1 LLGEPIMD
9 NPHTAMPFH
18 PAVAEWFRRRFD
30 APSRAQLLGWPVIAD
45 AARPPG
51 HDVLLCAPTGSGK
64 TLAAFMWAIN
74 RLIVEAEAGELRDD
88 VSVLYVSPLKAL
100 ANDIRLNLEEPLNG
114 VREVAAE
121 MGLTLA
127 PVRAGLRT
135 GDTPA
140 NERAAMLRRPPH
152 ILVTTPESLFILLTS
167 VRFRDKLRA
176 VRYIIVDELH
186 AVAGDKRGA
195 HLAVT
200 LERLERMVRANGAPR
215 PVRIGLSATLN
226 PIETLAAF
234 LAGAEVASDGV
245 RTPRTIQIVR
255 ADDTRRELDLAV
267 IAPGPEL
274 GALATHPHWEAMYDT
289 VASLI
294 REHRTTLVFTLS
306 RRWAERIALALQ
318 KRLGADAVMAHHGSL
333 ARAER
338 LAAEQRLKR
347 GELKA
352 IVATASL
359 ELGIDVGA
367 VDLVCQI
374 DSPKSISAA
383 IQRVGR
389 SGHRLGATPKGR
401 FFALTIDDLIEC
413 AAAVRAIR
421 SGQLDEVEVPLNPL
435 DVAAQQ
441 IVAIAADE
449 EDIAEDELLRLLR
462 SSHSFGT
469 LASDVMR
476 HLVEEMAAQ
485 LPERI
490 QGAAPKIFYDRVARR
505 IRPRR
510 GARLSAITSG
520 GTIPEAG
527 NYDVVIASEGRKVGD
542 VEEDFAQESMRG
554 DIFSLGSMPWKIL
567 GISKNRLM
575 VEPAP
580 GMAPSLPF
588 WQTEAA
594 GRSPAMSTE
603 VSALR
608 RALAAFFS
616 NPPKNLRSSD
626 PTISQ
631 RLSLS
636 RERSAIASE
645 VGGAPGEGS
654 CSSSATASEQSA
666 ARWLVSECT
675 VDEAGAA
682 QAVAWIRRGVAALGG
697 VPDETHVIVERF
709 FDGLGGTQIVIHS
722 PFGIRFNRGLGFAIR
737 KRLCQSFDFE
747 IQASAIDDA
756 VLLALNSRHS
766 FPLEDILTTVN
777 SRTARPT
784 LVQAMLDAP
793 MFEVRFRHVATRAL
807 AVMRSMRG
815 RRVPAWI
822 QRLRT
827 QELIMALFPRRNAC
841 FENRPAAIEVPGHY
855 IVAETIRECLE
866 ESADADR
873 MDAVLRGLEDGSIAA
888 RFVDNVAPSVFAHR
902 ILLAWD
908 YSFLDDG
915 ERGNRR
921 SRAVTMNRAMAE
933 DVFREEDLSAMI
945 SANAVESVAAE
956 IGGYAPGSRPRDAD
970 ELYELI
976 CTHGSIRVVTLE
988 RQIEGETPALALKLE
1003 LAERLLRMRIDPAS
1017 PEAFITAEDA
1027 PMFAAAYPNAIFA
1040 PPLSLVSTISLT
1052 HNATS
1057 LMQQD
1062 AMPVTQNEAPGIT
1075 QHDAHLELVRRA
1087 LATSVPI
1094 TVLDLASRLGFA
1106 TDEIERILTTLEAG
1120 GVVFRGYFTTARP
1133 IEIATSHRDRQRSAN
1148 GLADPHQDG
1157 LAHHSA
1163 NGAADAPPSFEL
1175 SEQWCDRYVLERIHR
1190 QTINRLRAEVEPC
1203 ADHEFAA
1210 FRLRWMQ
1217 IGTGLPASSE
1227 AVGAV
1232 LEQLSGLGFDPAFW
1246 ERAILPA
1253 RIPGY
1258 RPEHLD
1264 LLCLSGDLRWIA
1276 IRPDDHSDAN
1286 VTLELPTDVA
1296 FLPRRG
1302 RFQTRAAAAPADERS
1317 AAVLQCLGAQGA
1329 QYLDQVADRAGL
1341 SERDTLAALW
1351 RLAAIG
1357 LVSNDSF
1364 APLRLLA
1371 SDHDASRAI
1380 TDTLRA
1386 SNGSAS
1392 SFKHDAAL
1400 RARLKSSLSGRWSA
1414 IEAPLEGDADARP
1427 SGTAGDA
1434 TAFDEVRE
1442 VAMSLLARNGI
1453 LTREMLVLESLP
1465 VTWQTLSFALR
1476 RMEYAGTIRRGYF
1489 VRALSGEQYALPEAL
1504 EMLRAARTLNP
1515 PNEPPIAISAADP
1528 ANPYG
1533 VLIPGCGVT
1542 REAANLIVLRGGSFV
1557 LGFAARALI
1566 GGAAIDDDAFA
1577 AALAALMALRPKL
1590 TIDSIDGTPALDSDR
1605 VPVMAAM
1612 GFHSDGRAL
1621 VFDGLPGPT
1630 PARAARRV
1638 SLDH

>member
-1 LLGEPIMD
+1 VPLAD
-9 NPHTAMPFH
+9 FH
-18 PAVAEWFRRRFD
+18 PAVHEWFRRRFD
-30 APSRAQLLGWPVIAD
+30 APSPAQVLGWPVIAD
-45 AARPPG
+45 AIRAPG

-74 RLIVEAEAGELRDD
+74 RLIVEAAANALRDE

-127 PVRAGLRT
+127 PIRAGLRT

-140 NERAAMLRRPPH
+140 NERTAMLRRPPQ

-167 VRFRDKLRA
+167 ARFREKLRA
-176 VRYIIVDELH
+176 VRYVIVDELH

-195 HLAVT
+195 HLALT
-200 LERLERMVRANGAPR
+200 LERLERMVRQGGAPR

-234 LAGAEVASDGV
+234 LAGAEVDENGERTARPV
-245 RTPRTIQIVR
+245 RIVR
-255 ADDTRRELDLAV
+255 ADDVRRELDLAV

-294 REHRTTLVFTLS
+294 SEHRTTLVFTLS

-318 KRLGADAVMAHHGSL
+318 KRIGTDAVVAHHGSL

-383 IQRVGR
+383 IQRIGR
-389 SGHRLGATPKGR
+389 SGHSLGATPKGR
-401 FFALTIDDLIEC
+401 FFALTIDDLTEC

-421 SGQLDEVEVPLNPL
+421 LGHLDEVEVPLNPL

-441 IVAIAADE
+441 IVAIATDE
-449 EDIAEDELLRLLR
+449 EDIGEDELLCLLR
-462 SSHSFGT
+462 SSHSYGT
-469 LASDVMR
+469 FSAPTLHELID
-476 HLVEEMAAQ
+476 EMATPLA
-485 LPERI
+485 ERI
-490 QGAAPKIFYDRVARR
+490 QGAAPKIFYDRIARR

-510 GARLSAITSG
+510 GARLFAITSG

-567 GISKNRLM
+567 GISKNRLL

-594 GRSPAMSTE
+594 GRSPAMSAE

-608 RALAAFFS
+608 RDLAAFF
-616 NPPKNLRSSD
+616 
-626 PTISQ
+626 
-631 RLSLS
+631 
-636 RERSAIASE
+636 
-645 VGGAPGEGS
+645 APG
-654 CSSSATASEQSA
+654 ATKKDDESRQKAA
-666 ARWLVSECT
+666 ARWLVTECAL
-675 VDEAGAA
+675 DEAAAA
-682 QAVAWIRRGVAALGG
+682 QAVAWIRRGVAALGV
-697 VPDETHVIVERF
+697 VPDEKNLVVERF

-722 PFGIRFNRGLGFAIR
+722 PFGIRFNRGLGLAIR

-766 FPLEDILTTVN
+766 FPLEDLMATVN

-815 RRVPAWI
+815 RKVAAWI

-827 QELIMALFPRRNAC
+827 QELITAIFPRRNAC
-841 FENRPAAIEVPGHY
+841 FENRPPAIEIPTHY
-855 IVAETIRECLE
+855 IVSETVRECLE
-866 ESADADR
+866 QSADIDR
-873 MDAVLRGLEDGSIAA
+873 MESVLHGLEDGSIRP
-888 RFVDNVAPSVFAHR
+888 RFVDSVAPSVFAHR

-915 ERGNRR
+915 ERANRR
-921 SRAVTMNRAMAE
+921 SRTVTMNRAMAE
-933 DVFREEDLSAMI
+933 DVFRDEDLSAMI
-945 SANAVESVAAE
+945 SAEAVERVAAG
-956 IGGYAPGSRPRDAD
+956 IGGCAEGSRPRNGD
-970 ELYELI
+970 ELYELVRS
-976 CTHGSIRVVTLE
+976 HGALPIAALE
-988 RQIEGETPALALKLE
+988 RQIGGETPALARALE
-1003 LAERLLRMRIDPAS
+1003 RAGRLLRIRIAPDS
-1017 PEAFITAEDA
+1017 PESLIVFEDA
-1027 PMFAAAYPNAIFA
+1027 RRFSGAYPEAIFT
-1040 PPLSLVSTISLT
+1040 PLPSATYGKSPVPDAKLIS
-1052 HNATS
+1052 
-1057 LMQQD
+1057 QE
-1062 AMPVTQNEAPGIT
+1062 EARKEIV
-1075 QHDAHLELVRRA
+1075 LRA
-1087 LATSVPI
+1087 LATSIPTTAV
-1094 TVLDLASRLGFA
+1094 DLAVRLA
-1106 TDEIERILTTLEAG
+1106 LSPSEIEGILATLEASG
-1120 GVVFRGYFTTARP
+1120 AIFRGHFTTARP
-1133 IEIATSHRDRQRSAN
+1133 SDGATPQRKGLSIN
-1148 GLADPHQDG
+1148 GG
-1157 LAHHSA
+1157 
-1163 NGAADAPPSFEL
+1163 GAILHEDA
-1175 SEQWCDRYVLERIHR
+1175 EQWCDRYVLERIHR
-1190 QTINRLRAEVEPC
+1190 QTLNRLRSEVEPC

-1217 IGTGLPASSE
+1217 IGIGLPATTE
-1227 AVGAV
+1227 AVRDV
-1232 LEQLSGLGFDPAFW
+1232 LGQLTGLTFDPAFW

-1253 RIPGY
+1253 RIHGY
-1258 RPEHLD
+1258 RPEYLD

-1276 IRPDDHSDAN
+1276 TSLSEVGENATRDLPSEVAFVPRRECLRTDGTMIPPDD
-1286 VTLELPTDVA
+1286 
-1296 FLPRRG
+1296 
-1302 RFQTRAAAAPADERS
+1302 RS
-1317 AAVLQCLGAQGA
+1317 AAIYRCLVSHGA
-1329 QYLDQVADRAGL
+1329 QYLDQVAERSGL

-1351 RLAAIG
+1351 RLAASG
-1357 LVSNDSF
+1357 LASNDSF
-1364 APLRLLA
+1364 APLRLLTA
-1371 SDHDASRAI
+1371 DADAGRAI
-1380 TDTLRA
+1380 TDTPRAVNGHTRPSTRPDTALR
-1386 SNGSAS
+1386 
-1392 SFKHDAAL
+1392 KHDAAL

-1414 IEAPLEGDADARP
+1414 IETAPATGVDGALSDGQR
-1427 SGTAGDA
+1427 GDA

-1442 VAMSLLARNGI
+1442 TAMRLLSRHGI
-1453 LTREMLVLESLP
+1453 LTREMLALEPSPLS
-1465 VTWQTLSFALR
+1465 WQTLSFALR

-1504 EMLRAARTLNP
+1504 ELLREIRAHQLTD
-1515 PNEPPIAISAADP
+1515 EPPLALSAADP

-1533 VLIPGCGVT
+1533 VLLPGCGIA
-1542 REAANLIVLRGGSFV
+1542 REAGNLIVVRGGRVV
-1557 LGFAARALI
+1557 LGLTSRTLVGGDTLDDETFAGALE
-1566 GGAAIDDDAFA
+1566 
-1577 AALAALMALRPKL
+1577 ALMAFRPKL
-1590 TIDSIDGTPALDSDR
+1590 TIETIDDVPALESDR
-1605 VPVMAAM
+1605 VTVMAAM
-1612 GFHSDGRAL
+1612 RFHSDGRAL

-1630 PARAARRV
+1630 PARAGCRAAV
-1638 SLDH
+1638 HH

>member
-1 LLGEPIMD
+1 LPI
-9 NPHTAMPFH
+9 FH
-18 PAVAEWFRRRFD
+18 PAVAQWFRRRFA
-30 APSRAQLLGWPVIAD
+30 APSRAQQLGWPVIAA

-74 RLIVEAEAGELRDD
+74 RLIVEAQAGELRDQ

-100 ANDIRLNLEEPLNG
+100 ANDIRLNLEEPLHG

-121 MGLTLA
+121 MGMTLA
-127 PVRAGLRT
+127 PIRAGLRT

-140 NERAAMLRRPPH
+140 NERTAMLRRPPH

-167 VRFRDKLRA
+167 ARFREKLRA

-195 HLAVT
+195 HLTLT
-200 LERLERMVRANGAPR
+200 LERLERTVRAHGAPR

-234 LAGAEVASDGV
+234 LAGADVAPDGA
-245 RTPRTIQIVR
+245 RTPRPVRIVR
-255 ADDTRRELDLAV
+255 ADDKPRELDLAV

-274 GALATHPHWEAMYDT
+274 GALATHPHWDAMYDT
-289 VASLI
+289 VATLI

-383 IQRVGR
+383 IQRIGR
-389 SGHRLGATPKGR
+389 SGHSLGATPKGR

-421 SGQLDEVEVPLNPL
+421 SGHLDEVEVPLNPL

-441 IVAIAADE
+441 IVAIATDE
-449 EDIAEDELLRLLR
+449 DDIAEDELLRLLR

-469 LASDVMR
+469 LEPVTMR
-476 HLVEEMAAQ
+476 RLIEEMAAQ
-485 LPERI
+485 LPDRI

-505 IRPRR
+505 VRPRR

-527 NYDVVIASEGRKVGD
+527 NYDVVIASEGRKIGD
-542 VEEDFAQESMRG
+542 VEEDFAQESARG
-554 DIFSLGSMPWKIL
+554 DVFSLGSMPWKIL
-567 GISKNRLM
+567 GISKNRLL

-580 GMAPSLPF
+580 GMTPSLPF

-603 VSALR
+603 VSTLR
-608 RALAAFFS
+608 REVAAFFS
-616 NPPKNLRSSD
+616 D
-626 PTISQ
+626 PATSEHPSTS
-631 RLSLS
+631 RASGDPLLSEHLSLS
-636 RERSAIASE
+636 RERSANANE
-645 VGGAPGEGS
+645 VGGTPDEGIS
-654 CSSSATASEQSA
+654 PSSASIREQAA
-666 ARWLVSECT
+666 ARWMVSECAL
-675 VDEAGAA
+675 DQPAAA
-682 QAVAWIRRGVAALGG
+682 QAVAWIRRGLAALG
-697 VPDETHVIVERF
+697 VIPDEKHIVVERF

-722 PFGIRFNRGLGFAIR
+722 PFGIRFNRGLGLAIR

-807 AVMRSMRG
+807 AIMRSMRG
-815 RRVPAWI
+815 RKVPAWI

-827 QELIMALFPRRNAC
+827 QELITALFPRRNAC
-841 FENRPAAIEVPGHY
+841 FENRPPAIEIPSHY
-855 IVAETIRECLE
+855 IVGETVRECLE

-873 MDAVLRGLEDGSIAA
+873 MDAVLRGLENGAIAA
-888 RFVDNVAPSVFAHR
+888 RFVDAVPPSVFAHR

-915 ERGNRR
+915 ERANRR
-921 SRAVTMNRAMAE
+921 SRTVTMNRAMAE
-933 DVFREEDLSAMI
+933 DVFREEDLSSMI
-945 SANAVESVAAE
+945 SAHAVERVAAE
-956 IGGYAPGSRPRDAD
+956 IGGYAPGSTPRNED
-970 ELYELI
+970 ELYELVR
-976 CTHGSIRVVTLE
+976 THGSIRVTALE
-988 RQIEGETPALALKLE
+988 RQIGGETPALALALE
-1003 LAERLLRMRIDPAS
+1003 RAGRFIRVQVAPAS
-1017 PEAFITAEDA
+1017 PEALIAAEDL
-1027 PMFAAAYPNAIFA
+1027 PLFAAAYPEANVA
-1040 PPLSLVSTISLT
+1040 PPFPAQSNASLT
-1052 HNATS
+1052 P
-1057 LMQQD
+1057 D
-1062 AMPVTQNEAPGIT
+1062 AMPTAQPDAARITLDEAKPIT
-1075 QHDAHLELVRRA
+1075 QEDARLELVRRA
-1087 LATSVPI
+1087 LATTVPTTALNI
-1094 TVLDLASRLGFA
+1094 AARLALAPDGIA
-1106 TDEIERILTTLEAG
+1106 RILATLEAA

-1133 IEIATSHRDRQRSAN
+1133 LEMANPHRDAFRVAN
-1148 GLADPHQDG
+1148 GVAISPE
-1157 LAHHSA
+1157 A
-1163 NGAADAPPSFEL
+1163 

-1190 QTINRLRAEVEPC
+1190 QTLNRLRAEVEPC
-1203 ADHEFAA
+1203 ADHDFAA

-1217 IGTGLPASSE
+1217 VGSGLPANSE

-1232 LEQLSGLGFDPAFW
+1232 LEQLSGLAFDPAFW

-1253 RIPGY
+1253 RIHGY

-1276 IRPDDHSDAN
+1276 TPGGDDSASGESA
-1286 VTLELPTDVA
+1286 TLDLPTDVA
-1296 FLPRRG
+1296 FLPRRK
-1302 RFQTRAAAAPADERS
+1302 RFQTKANAAPADQRS
-1317 AAVLQCLGAQGA
+1317 VAVLRCLVAHGA

-1341 SERDTLAALW
+1341 SERYTLAALW
-1351 RLAAIG
+1351 RLAANG
-1357 LVSNDSF
+1357 LASNDSF
-1364 APLRLLA
+1364 APLRLLS
-1371 SDHDASRAI
+1371 SDPDAARAI
-1380 TDTLRA
+1380 TDSPRA
-1386 SNGSAS
+1386 ANGSAAS

-1414 IEAPLEGDADARP
+1414 IENSLAGEADARS

-1434 TAFDEVRE
+1434 AAFDEVRE
-1442 VAMSLLARNGI
+1442 VATLLLARNGI
-1453 LTREMLVLESLP
+1453 LTREMLALESLP

-1504 EMLRAARTLNP
+1504 EMLRAARTAA
-1515 PNEPPIAISAADP
+1515 NEPPVAISATDP

-1533 VLIPGCGVT
+1533 VLLPGCGVT
-1542 REAANLIVLRGGSFV
+1542 REAANLIVLCAGRFV
-1557 LGFAARALI
+1557 LGLAARALI
-1566 GGAAIDDDAFA
+1566 GGAALDDDSFA
-1577 AALAALMALRPKL
+1577 AALAALMTLRPKL
-1590 TIDSIDGTPALDSDR
+1590 TIESIDGVPALDSER
-1605 VPVMAAM
+1605 VPAMAAM
-1612 GFHSDGRAL
+1612 RFHSDGRAL
-1621 VFDGLPGPT
+1621 VFDGLPGPA
-1630 PARAARRV
+1630 PARAQKTLI
-1638 SLDH
+1638 SSETS